1 MNRTQTEGTNVFP
14 VRDGAK
20 QYIQKTLNKPVS
32 EELEELQTQRRD
44 GRMKPDFFFFSL
56 AEEEIRK
63 QTEDKEHSSEIIV
76 VLQSRQKDI
85 KT

>member
-1 MNRTQTEGTNVFP
+1 MNRTQKKKKVFR

-20 QYIQKTLNKPVS
+20 LYIQKTLNKPVW
-32 EELEELQTQRRD
+32 EELEELQRQHGDSQGEDR
-44 GRMKPDFFFFSL
+44 FFFSL
-56 AEEEIRK
+56 AEEEMRK

-76 VLQSRQKDI
+76 LLQSRQKDI